1 MNKFSR
7 VLARISH
14 QFTAANTHLP
24 ESTALRSEKVLDVL
38 SSMPARFVPRAPCIS
53 GHLRTLASRPGEKCG
68 LSGRFVVAFLCLFF
82 LVSGAG
88 RAQVGNELR
97 REAARLEKVATNVW
111 EDLLEEMRFGHS
123 VNERLRLDVFNFL
136 NGAHVLHEKA
146 EGKRV
151 SLKAISEVVELLQLQ
166 SQDVD
171 RSLRKVKLGRLIVRD
186 WEEAKASVESLSR
199 LVTRRGSSPSSREGL
214 AQVPEN
220 VNALRV
226 QIDDVK
232 AAGNFFKNEYRVR
245 GLISGRN
252 IVSAGIYS
260 KDRLL
265 KSISV
270 PLHDRNLRENSFS
283 VRLEPPGGE
292 VLVRIIDNRGFVV
305 EELIEFPSSGFLPG
319 LR

>member
-1 MNKFSR
+1 M
-7 VLARISH
+7 
-14 QFTAANTHLP
+14 
-24 ESTALRSEKVLDVL
+24 
-38 SSMPARFVPRAPCIS
+38 
-53 GHLRTLASRPGEKCG
+53 
-68 LSGRFVVAFLCLFF
+68 
-82 LVSGAG
+82 SGAG

-136 NGAHVLHEKA
+136 NGAHVLREKA

-186 WEEAKASVESLSR
+186 WEEAKASVGSLSR
-199 LVTRRGSSPSSREGL
+199 LVTRRESSPSSREGL

-270 PLHDRNLRENSFS
+270 PLHDRRLRENSFS

-319 LR
+319 LK